1 MCFGAL
7 IIAGQLKGQSSK
19 GFAAREDLAR
29 PHGRARGRAMAD
41 VEYDE
46 DAAMDDGA
54 APKRG
59 GKGKGGKGVK
69 TKGRGH
75 DAAKTDG
82 DRYEGRGGVF
92 EVRAASRARSTSS
105 PPMCSPAP
113 LFYPPA
119 LLLRS
124 RSGSTAAHRD
134 RSNRSRDGS
143 FSSRAFT
150 RRPRRTTFSIR
161 CARAR
166 THTHTPRLERCPPLS
181 LERARALT

>member
-1 MCFGAL
+1 
-7 IIAGQLKGQSSK
+7 
-19 GFAAREDLAR
+19 
-29 PHGRARGRAMAD
+29 MAE

-92 EVRAASRARSTSS
+92 EVRAASRARSTSP
-105 PPMCSPAP
+105 PPMCSLHPSDRPRAP
-113 LFYPPA
+113 PSLA
-119 LLLRS
+119 QRLD
-124 RSGSTAAHRD
+124 SGSSGPVKSVEGWILFVTGVHEEAQEDDILDKVRARTRC
-134 RSNRSRDGS
+134 RSPLSR
-143 FSSRAFT
+143 
-150 RRPRRTTFSIR
+150 
-161 CARAR
+161 ARAR
-166 THTHTPRLERCPPLS
+166 ADLASRASRGASRLSRSSPRAERS
-181 LERARALT
+181 RTSTSTSTDARAS